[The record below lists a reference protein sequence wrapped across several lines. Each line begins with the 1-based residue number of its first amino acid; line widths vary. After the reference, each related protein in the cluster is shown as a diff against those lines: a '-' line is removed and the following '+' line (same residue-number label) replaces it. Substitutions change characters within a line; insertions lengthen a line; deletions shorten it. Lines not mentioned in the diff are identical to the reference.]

1 MVVSAKG
8 VIHHLLMNFT
18 KTAQESTPLV
28 TSDLVHVVPV
38 CMSRDAMAIKPG
50 GLIAELLCGRRPQK
64 WSPIPILRGML
75 VIFYGHGKRNG
86 SRARAPYIHT
96 YIHTYVRTSH
106 FMTFLHEAIF
116 PGRAETKEK
125 RRR

>member
-1 MVVSAKG
+1 MPSG
-8 VIHHLLMNFT
+8 PPCCLLC
-18 KTAQESTPLV
+18 AGLG
-28 TSDLVHVVPV
+28 TSHGDLHEIL
-38 CMSRDAMAIKPG
+38 AEI
-50 GLIAELLCGRRPQK
+50 IAELLCGRRPQK

-106 FMTFLHEAIF
+106 FMTFLHEVIF